1 MKFRHVGI
9 IVKDLKKSQKFYVNV
24 LGLKKVVSLTEKGT
38 YLNKLINTNQLE
50 AKVLKLKTGC
60 GTIVEIIEFSKKNL
74 QSRKNFMDVI
84 GTMHMCFTVKNIEK
98 LYKKIKKKGFRCF
111 SNPLESPYN
120 PVSTFF
126 CYDPDNNIVQYTEDH

>member
-9 IVKDLKKSQKFYVNV
+9 IVKDIKISKKFYVNS

-38 YLNKLINTNQLE
+38 YLNKLISTNKLE
-50 AKVLKLKTGC
+50 AKVVKLKTEC
-60 GTIVEIIEFSKKNL
+60 DTIIEIIEFSKKNL
-74 QSRKNFMDVI
+74 QSRKNFMDII
-84 GTMHMCFTVKNIEK
+84 GTMHMCFTVKNIDK
-98 LYKKIKKKGFRCF
+98 LYKKIKKKGYRCF

>member
-1 MKFRHVGI
+1 MKFRHIGI

-98 LYKKIKKKGFRCF
+98 LYKKKKKGFRCF

-126 CYDPDNNIVQYTEDH
+126 AMILIIILFNIQRTIN

>member
-1 MKFRHVGI
+1 
-9 IVKDLKKSQKFYVNV
+9 
-24 LGLKKVVSLTEKGT
+24 
-38 YLNKLINTNQLE
+38 
-50 AKVLKLKTGC
+50 
-60 GTIVEIIEFSKKNL
+60 
-74 QSRKNFMDVI
+74 MDVI
-84 GTMHMCFTVKNIEK
+84 GTMHMCFTVKDIEK

>member
-9 IVKDLKKSQKFYVNV
+9 IVRDLKKSQKFYVNV
-24 LGLKKVVSLTEKGT
+24 LGLKKVVSLIEKGT
-38 YLNKLINTNQLE
+38 YLNKLINTKQLE
-50 AKVLKLKTGC
+50 AKVLKLKTEC

-74 QSRKNFMDVI
+74 QSKKNFMDVI
-84 GTMHMCFTVKNIEK
+84 GTMHMCFAVKDIEK

>member
-50 AKVLKLKTGC
+50 AKVLKVETGC

-98 LYKKIKKKGFRCF
+98 LYKKIKKKDLDVF
-111 SNPLESPYN
+111 L
-120 PVSTFF
+120 
-126 CYDPDNNIVQYTEDH
+126 IH

>member
-9 IVKDLKKSQKFYVNV
+9 IVRDLKKSQKFYVNV
-24 LGLKKVVSLTEKGT
+24 LGLKKVVSLIEKGT

-84 GTMHMCFTVKNIEK
+84 GTMHMCFTVKDIEK

>member
-9 IVKDLKKSQKFYVNV
+9 IVKDLKKSQKFYVNL

>member
-50 AKVLKLKTGC
+50 AKVLKLKTEC

>member
-1 MKFRHVGI
+1 MEFRHVGI
-9 IVKDLKKSQKFYVNV
+9 IVKDIKISKKFYVNT

-38 YLNKLINTNQLE
+38 YLNKLISTNKLE
-50 AKVLKLKTGC
+50 AKVVKLKTKC
-60 GTIVEIIEFSKKNL
+60 DTIIEIIEFSKKNL
-74 QSRKNFMDVI
+74 QSRKNFMDII

-98 LYKKIKKKGFRCF
+98 LYKKIKKKGYRCF

>member
-9 IVKDLKKSQKFYVNV
+9 IVKDLKKSHKFYVNV

>member
-38 YLNKLINTNQLE
+38 YLNKLISTNKLE
-50 AKVLKLKTGC
+50 AKVVKLKTKC
-60 GTIVEIIEFSKKNL
+60 DTIIEIIEFSKKNL
-74 QSRKNFMDVI
+74 QSRKNFMDII

-98 LYKKIKKKGFRCF
+98 LYKKIKKKGYRCF

>member
-9 IVKDLKKSQKFYVNV
+9 IVRDLKKSQKFYVNV
-24 LGLKKVVSLTEKGT
+24 LGLKKVVSLIEKGT

-74 QSRKNFMDVI
+74 QSRKNFMNVI
-84 GTMHMCFTVKNIEK
+84 GTMHMCFTVKDIEK